1 MKKRLKIYNGIVL
14 TPFRNLGEGS
24 IVIEDG
30 KIIGIES
37 TRVEVPGAEEINA
50 GGNYIAPGFIDLHTH
65 GAGGSDFMDGT
76 VEACLQ
82 IAHTHALHG
91 TTLLYPTT
99 LSATNKELFE
109 FFDIYAR
116 AKQQNTN
123 GAAFGGLHLEGP
135 YFAYNHRGAQDPRYL
150 RNPEPSEYLEILERC
165 NDISRWSLAP
175 ELPGAHH
182 FARELVKWGISPC
195 IAHTD
200 AIYEDIVEAYEA
212 GFRHIT
218 HFYSCMNGITRR
230 NAFRYAG
237 CIEAGYLMDGV
248 TVEIIADGIHVPK
261 PLLQLVSKIKGPERI
276 ALVTDSMRAAGMPE
290 GKYLLGSLQN
300 GMEIIVE
307 DGVAKLP
314 DLSAFAGSV
323 ATADRLV
330 RTMTHIG
337 GQPLTEALQMMT
349 STPARLA
356 GVDDRKGRIA
366 TGYDADIVIF
376 DQGIRIKQ
384 TLVGGKQIINS
395 GI

>member
-1 MKKRLKIYNGIVL
+1 MKKLKIYNGIIL
-14 TPFRNLGEGS
+14 TPFQNLGEGS
-24 IVIEDG
+24 VVIEDG

-37 TRVEVPGAEEINA
+37 GRVDVPDAEEIDA

-99 LSATNKELFE
+99 VTATNEELFD
-109 FFDIYAR
+109 FFDTYAR
-116 AKQQNTN
+116 AKEQNTN
-123 GAAFGGLHLEGP
+123 GAAFGSLHLEGP

-165 NDISRWSLAP
+165 NEISRWSLAP

-182 FARELVKWGISPC
+182 FVRELVKRGISPC

-200 AIYEDIVEAYEA
+200 AIFEDVVEAYEA
-212 GFRHIT
+212 GFRHMT

-230 NAFRYAG
+230 KALRFAG
-237 CIEAGYLMDGV
+237 CIEAGYLMDNI
-248 TVEIIADGIHVPK
+248 TIEIIADGVHVPK
-261 PLLQLVSKIKGPERI
+261 PLLQLVCKIKGPENI

-290 GKYLLGSLQN
+290 GRYILGSLQN
-300 GMEIIVE
+300 GYEIIVE
-307 DGVAKLP
+307 GGVAKLP
-314 DLSAFAGSV
+314 DYSAFAGSV

-330 RTMTHIG
+330 RTMTHIA
-337 GQPLTEALQMMT
+337 GQPITDAVRMMT

-356 GVDDRKGRIA
+356 GVGDRKGRIA
-366 TGYDADIVIF
+366 PGYDADIVIF
-376 DQGIRIKQ
+376 DQDIQ
-384 TLVGGKQIINS
+384 VQHTLVGGKRITNS
-395 GI
+395 GN